1 MFFGIFIFEQFA
13 GDVNRIPMS
22 AGVGAFAAPTGQVW
36 KSAAHSTTKKLFA
49 RHNIVNNRDYIRW
62 CFADAVAA
70 KEFAEAFAD
79 MIA

>member
-1 MFFGIFIFEQFA
+1 
-13 GDVNRIPMS
+13 MS

-36 KSAAHSTTKKLFA
+36 KSAAHS
-49 RHNIVNNRDYIRW
+49 DYIRW

-79 MIA
+79 IIA

>member
-1 MFFGIFIFEQFA
+1 
-13 GDVNRIPMS
+13 VSVR
-22 AGVGAFAAPTGQVW
+22 
-36 KSAAHSTTKKLFA
+36 AAHSTTKKFFA
-49 RHNIVNNRDYIRW
+49 RRNIVNNRDYIRW

>member
-1 MFFGIFIFEQFA
+1 
-13 GDVNRIPMS
+13 
-22 AGVGAFAAPTGQVW
+22 
-36 KSAAHSTTKKLFA
+36 
-49 RHNIVNNRDYIRW
+49 VNNRDYIRW